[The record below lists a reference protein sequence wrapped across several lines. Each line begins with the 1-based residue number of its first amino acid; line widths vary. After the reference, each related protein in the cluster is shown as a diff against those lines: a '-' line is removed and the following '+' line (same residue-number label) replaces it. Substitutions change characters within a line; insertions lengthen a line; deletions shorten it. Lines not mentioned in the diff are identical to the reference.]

1 MMDLFIIIPVCI
13 GVVFVIVFG
22 IIIYAFGKGIAQWA
36 DNNKKPVLSE
46 PARIVTKRSQTSGS
60 VDSSTGG
67 SVSTWYYA
75 TFELPSGERREF
87 CIGGR
92 EYGLLAE
99 GDEGMLT
106 YQGTRY
112 RGFERGRHEQY

>member
-75 TFELPSGERREF
+75 TFELPSGD
-87 CIGGR
+87 
-92 EYGLLAE
+92 AE
-99 GDEGMLT
+99 SSVSAAGNTASWRKATKEC
-106 YQGTRY
+106 
-112 RGFERGRHEQY
+112 